1 MNDKQTIDIAISSH
15 ECGFLLSAG
24 EPEIGIDLAIKLS
37 LARVSNKS
45 MIMLSLSEREH
56 VQLLHILKK
65 NTVSTAMRETKQLS
79 EKLIDRFKQASKQ
92 TIVS

>member
-1 MNDKQTIDIAISSH
+1 MDDKHTINIPMNSH

-37 LARVSNKS
+37 LARVSSKPV
-45 MIMLSLSEREH
+45 IMLSLSELEH

-65 NTVSTAMRETKQLS
+65 NAVPTAMRETKQLS